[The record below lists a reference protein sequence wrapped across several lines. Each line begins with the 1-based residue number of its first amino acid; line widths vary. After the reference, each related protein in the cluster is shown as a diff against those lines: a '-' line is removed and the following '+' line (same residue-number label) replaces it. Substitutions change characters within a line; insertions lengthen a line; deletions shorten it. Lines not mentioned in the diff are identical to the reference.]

1 LAKHFDAWEG
11 FGMTLG
17 KLEEAK
23 VLIEAGGGSGRIDF
37 TTASVTAQ

>member
-1 LAKHFDAWEG
+1 
-11 FGMTLG
+11 MTLG

-23 VLIEAGGGSGRIDF
+23 ILIEAGGGSGRIDF